1 MSADSGSVVNDGGS
15 HLFSQIFEVVDTE
28 RFDVLWWVNINE
40 FHLIFP
46 QKIEPSQKDSVFP
59 YVEGALSLK
68 KDTEIRRVYYGM
80 KQAGVLGKV
89 GGNMSIRPRLTMKEE
104 DRG

>member
-1 MSADSGSVVNDGGS
+1 MAGAQS
-15 HLFSQIFEVVDTE
+15 L
-28 RFDVLWWVNINE
+28 RFVILVLKTA
-40 FHLIFP
+40 
-46 QKIEPSQKDSVFP
+46 KIEPSQKDSVFP

-68 KDTEIRRVYYGM
+68 KDTDIRRICYGM

-89 GGNMSIRPRLTMKEE
+89 GGNMSKRPRLTMKEE